1 MKPLIALTAFAM
13 ALALPALAQ
22 DTNLKQVPPPY
33 TPPTSG
39 EAIYTAYCASCHG
52 VKGLGDGP
60 VVPHLKTPPPNL
72 ITLAQRNQGQFPQV
86 AVSESIV
93 GESLH
98 RSHGTSGMPV
108 WGPIFRSIDG
118 RSEGA
123 TKIRVHNLI
132 EYLKSLQVK

>member
-1 MKPLIALTAFAM
+1 MLRPLALIALSTTFG
-13 ALALPALAQ
+13 LTGRAQ
-22 DTNLKQVPPPY
+22 ETGLKQVPPPY

-39 EAIYTAYCASCHG
+39 AAVYTAYCASCHG

-60 VVPHLKTPPPNL
+60 VVPHLKTPPPDL
-72 ITLAQRNQGQFPQV
+72 TTLTQRNHGQFPHA

-118 RSEGA
+118 RSDGA
-123 TKIRVHNLI
+123 TKVRVHNLI